1 MIKRYLFFGS
11 CLLAVATLSG
21 CVVTQGEIQALRA
34 DIAALER
41 DRTQQRRELAGRL
54 ERIDSR
60 MNHPES
66 DVRRELAQTMSTNEE
81 LRVELQALRGQVEEL
96 QFRTQSGSGTSVE
109 MGEILADKVAEIE
122 TRLLVLEQRVDPQLA
137 ARLPTVPSN
146 RSAMSPDTSTSTSTS
161 TRTTFSGRSE
171 SDESEAPTPA
181 RRTPVKIAKSPER
194 TLPTTRPP
202 RSGSSDGSQSDQA
215 AADRLYARAKQEYD
229 AKNYEVAAVLF
240 KQLLRDHPESPLA
253 GNAQYWL
260 GETFYA
266 QRQYEAAIV
275 AFDEVIQKYGD
286 NAKVPASILKQGY
299 AFAALDD
306 SRNARF
312 FLEQVQRKFP
322 DSDEAKQ
329 AGDKLKTLK

>member
-1 MIKRYLFFGS
+1 MRKRYLFFAIH
-11 CLLAVATLSG
+11 LLCAAIMTG

-41 DRTQQRRELAGRL
+41 DRAQQRRELAGRL
-54 ERIDSR
+54 ERLNSR
-60 MNHPES
+60 MSQPES
-66 DVRRELAQTMSTNEE
+66 EIRRELAQTVSATEDM
-81 LRVELQALRGQVEEL
+81 RVELQALRGQVEEL
-96 QFRTQSGSGTSVE
+96 QFRTQSGSGIAGE
-109 MGEILADKVAEIE
+109 MDEILADKVAEIE
-122 TRLLVLEQRVDPQLA
+122 TRLLALEQRIDPQLSATLPA
-137 ARLPTVPSN
+137 ASAERPAPPSGSLPGPGPGAPPGAVPVPP
-146 RSAMSPDTSTSTSTS
+146 RD
-161 TRTTFSGRSE
+161 
-171 SDESEAPTPA
+171 APVRVAKPA
-181 RRTPVKIAKSPER
+181 GR

-202 RSGSSDGSQSDQA
+202 ATRAEPLTGRSDA
-215 AADRLYARAKQEYD
+215 TANRLYERAKKEYD
-229 AKNYEVAAVLF
+229 TRNYEVAAVLF
-240 KQLLRDHPESPLA
+240 KQLLREHPESPLA

-312 FLEQVQRKFP
+312 FLEQVQRRFP
-322 DSDEAKQ
+322 DSKEAKR
-329 AGDKLKTLK
+329 AGDKLKTLSQ